1 MSMDALYILVII
13 AFFVIVGVG
22 VHVVSRLLDP
32 GREWPEEPAA
42 SARTATPGT
51 KAVQRIRPA
60 SPVEKRKPTPGS
72 VST

>member
-1 MSMDALYILVII
+1 MSTDALYILVII
-13 AFFVIVGVG
+13 AFFVIVAVG
-22 VHVVSRLLDP
+22 VHVVNRLLDP

-42 SARTATPGT
+42 SAREAAPRTQ
-51 KAVQRIRPA
+51 KVQRMSPV

>member
-1 MSMDALYILVII
+1 MSTDALYILVII
-13 AFFVIVGVG
+13 AFFVIVGLG

-32 GREWPEEPAA
+32 GRTWPEEPAA
-42 SARTATPGT
+42 SARAATPRT
-51 KAVQRIRPA
+51 ESVQRTRPA